1 MTFRALLGGALV
13 AALAST
19 AVPVFA
25 DGELNLYTARHYDS
39 DIALYDAFTEAT
51 GIEVNVIED
60 DAGAL
65 IERIKAEG
73 ANSPGDIFMTADAG
87 NLMSAAADGMFQP
100 TASAQL
106 EARLPENLRH
116 PDGLWFAFTKRARII
131 LVRKGVDVT
140 GLATYEDL
148 ADPKFADMIC
158 IRSSGNIYNQSLVGS
173 LIAAHGEKATA
184 EWVQGLV
191 ANMARDPESNDTGQ
205 IRAVAAGECDIGVA
219 NTYYLARLARSD
231 DPADQAVVEAIDVIL
246 PNQDDRGV
254 HVNISGAG
262 VLTNAPNPDNAV
274 AFLEFLASDEAQL
287 AFAEGNNEWPT
298 VDGIAH
304 ATVLDDLYGDFIQ
317 DDINPAVF
325 GGNRADALRIM
336 EANGWK

>member
-1 MTFRALLGGALV
+1 MTLRALLGSALV

-19 AVPVFA
+19 AVPALA

-39 DIALYDAFTEAT
+39 DLALYEAFTEAT
-51 GIEVNVIED
+51 GIAVNVIED

-73 ANSPGDIFMTADAG
+73 QNSPGDIFMTADAG

-100 TASAQL
+100 TVSAVL
-106 EARLPENLRH
+106 EARLADNLRH
-116 PDGLWFAFTKRARII
+116 PDGLWFAFTKRARVI
-131 LVRKGVDVT
+131 LVRKGADVE
-140 GLATYEDL
+140 GLETYEDL
-148 ADPKFADMIC
+148 ADPRFADMIC

-173 LIAAHGEKATA
+173 LIDTHGEDATA

-205 IRAVAAGECDIGVA
+205 IRAVAAGECEIAVA

-231 DPADQAVVEAIDVIL
+231 DPADQEVVAAIDVIL

-262 VLTNAPNPDNAV
+262 VLTHAPNPANAV
-274 AFLEFLASDEAQL
+274 AFLEFLAGDEAQL
-287 AFAEGNNEWPT
+287 AFAEGNNEWPA

-304 ATVLDDLYGDFIQ
+304 ATVLDDLYGEFVQ

-325 GGNRADALRIM
+325 GANRADALRIM

>member
-1 MTFRALLGGALV
+1 MTLRALLGSALV

-19 AVPVFA
+19 AVPALA

-39 DIALYDAFTEAT
+39 DLALYEAFTEAT
-51 GIEVNVIED
+51 GIAVNVIED

-73 ANSPGDIFMTADAG
+73 QNSPGDIFMTADAG
-87 NLMSAAADGMFQP
+87 NLMSGAADGMFQP
-100 TASAQL
+100 TVSAVL
-106 EARLPENLRH
+106 EARLADNLRH
-116 PDGLWFAFTKRARII
+116 PDGLWFAFTKRARVI
-131 LVRKGVDVT
+131 LVRKGADVE
-140 GLATYEDL
+140 GLETYEDL
-148 ADPKFADMIC
+148 ADPRFADMIC

-173 LIAAHGEKATA
+173 LIDAHGEDATA

-205 IRAVAAGECDIGVA
+205 IRAVAAGECEIAVA

-231 DPADQAVVEAIDVIL
+231 DPADQEVVAAIDVIL

-262 VLTNAPNPDNAV
+262 VLTHAPNPANAV
-274 AFLEFLASDEAQL
+274 AFLEFLAGDEAQL
-287 AFAEGNNEWPT
+287 AFAEGNNEWPA

-304 ATVLDDLYGDFIQ
+304 ATVLDDLYGEFVQ

-325 GGNRADALRIM
+325 GANRADALRIM

>member
-1 MTFRALLGGALV
+1 MTLRALLGSALV

-19 AVPVFA
+19 AVPALA

-39 DIALYDAFTEAT
+39 DLALYEAFTEAT
-51 GIEVNVIED
+51 GIAVNVIED

-73 ANSPGDIFMTADAG
+73 QNSPGDIFMTADAG

-100 TASAQL
+100 TVSAVL
-106 EARLPENLRH
+106 EARLADNLRH
-116 PDGLWFAFTKRARII
+116 PDGLWFAFTKRARVI
-131 LVRKGVDVT
+131 LVRKGADVE
-140 GLATYEDL
+140 GLETYEDL
-148 ADPKFADMIC
+148 ADPRFADMIC

-173 LIAAHGEKATA
+173 LIDAHGEDATA

-205 IRAVAAGECDIGVA
+205 IRAVAAGECEIAVA

-231 DPADQAVVEAIDVIL
+231 DPADQEVVAAIDVIL

-262 VLTNAPNPDNAV
+262 VLTHAPNPANAV
-274 AFLEFLASDEAQL
+274 AFLEFLAGDEAQL
-287 AFAEGNNEWPT
+287 AFAEGNNEWPA

-304 ATVLDDLYGDFIQ
+304 ATVLDDLYGEFVQ

-325 GGNRADALRIM
+325 GANRADALRIM

>member
-1 MTFRALLGGALV
+1 MTLRALLGSALV

-19 AVPVFA
+19 AVPAFA

-39 DIALYDAFTEAT
+39 DLALYEAFTEAT
-51 GIEVNVIED
+51 GIAVNVIED

-73 ANSPGDIFMTADAG
+73 QNSPGDIFMTADAG

-100 TASAQL
+100 TVSAVL
-106 EARLPENLRH
+106 EARLADNLRH
-116 PDGLWFAFTKRARII
+116 PDGLWFAFTKRARVI
-131 LVRKGVDVT
+131 LVRKGADVE
-140 GLATYEDL
+140 GLETYEDL
-148 ADPKFADMIC
+148 ADPRFADMIC

-173 LIAAHGEKATA
+173 LIDAHGEDATA

-205 IRAVAAGECDIGVA
+205 IRAVAAGECEIAVA

-231 DPADQAVVEAIDVIL
+231 DPADQEVVAAIDVIL

-262 VLTNAPNPDNAV
+262 VLTHAPNPANAV
-274 AFLEFLASDEAQL
+274 AFLEFLAGDEAQL
-287 AFAEGNNEWPT
+287 AFAEGNNEWPA

-304 ATVLDDLYGDFIQ
+304 ATVLDDLYGEFVQ

-325 GGNRADALRIM
+325 GANRADALRIM